1 MLIAMLHQL
10 ICGNTDISAEIFE
23 VRTRKILSY
32 SNVIASSSNLI
43 ITAIGVAA
51 KNDRMIRSFD
61 MGGIVGNNPSP
72 DRRCSIYQQG
82 KA

>member
-61 MGGIVGNNPSP
+61 MG
-72 DRRCSIYQQG
+72 DCW
-82 KA
+82 